1 MAFRFSR
8 LLAVQ
13 CVGLAAVAAVTP
25 AVASRSHRVAF
36 VRHLKFASHVH
47 HKAVPAHVIHVLQG
61 QRGIDAE
68 RTRAI
73 QTALID
79 RNYLTGEP
87 TGEWDAT
94 TEAAMQ
100 RFQGDN
106 GWQTKL
112 MPDSRALIKLGL
124 GPIAPNAVAGSSE
137 AAAPKAALEQ
147 ATGPDTLA
155 AVHSILN

>member
-1 MAFRFSR
+1 MAFRVSR
-8 LLAVQ
+8 FLAVP
-13 CVGLAAVAAVTP
+13 CVGLAALAAVTP
-25 AVASRSHRVAF
+25 AIASRSHRVVF
-36 VRHLKFASHVH
+36 VKHLKFASHVH
-47 HKAVPAHVIHVLQG
+47 HKAVPAHVVHVLQG
-61 QRGIDAE
+61 QRGIDTD
-68 RTRAI
+68 RTRAF
-73 QTALID
+73 QPALFD

-100 RFQGDN
+100 KFQGDN

-124 GPIAPNAVAGSSE
+124 GPNAVAGSSE
-137 AAAPKAALEQ
+137 ATAPKAALEQ